1 MLYIEEVEKQNPR
14 SLIKIQHNGSGF
26 TMIGIIEDNLDF
38 QLANNYDSN
47 DMSSGGM
54 DAGINM
60 AANALDMSSFTAT
73 TLLGTVSAWKGSNK
87 PSFSVSFTL
96 TQYSPKKGT
105 DIFKK
110 VKTLMSLLAPGTSS
124 ISDISSGGGDIT
136 GKIGEAIQNKVP
148 GLSNFLTPPGGYQ
161 FDILHSASDSSGL
174 KNFKGTWI
182 MEYSNWF
189 RCDTL
194 TLDSASF
201 SFSKEVARTT
211 GLPVSAKIGL
221 SFTPAVQPTAD
232 EVASWLKGI

>member
-1 MLYIEEVEKQNPR
+1 MLYIEQVEKQNPR
-14 SLIKIQHNGSGF
+14 SLIKIQHNGTGF
-26 TMIGIIEDNLDF
+26 TMVGIIEDNLEF
-38 QLANNYDSN
+38 QIANNYDSN
-47 DMSSGGM
+47 DMSSGGI

-96 TQYSPKKGT
+96 TQYSPKKAT
-105 DIFKK
+105 DIYKK
-110 VKTLMSLLAPGTSS
+110 IKTLLSLVTPATSS
-124 ISDISSGGGDIT
+124 ISDIASTGGDVA
-136 GKIGEAIQNKVP
+136 GKVGEAIQNNIP

-161 FDILHSASDSSGL
+161 FDILHSASDASGL
-174 KNFKGTWI
+174 QNFKGTWI

-194 TLDSASF
+194 TLDSVGF
-201 SFSKEVARTT
+201 QFSKEVAKTT
-211 GLPVSAKIGL
+211 GLPLTAKVGL

-232 EVASWLKGI
+232 VVVNWIKGV